1 MLASTKYR
9 ISSKLL
15 FAFSNPDFIE
25 FKKDGDKYILDVPV
39 VGMKVII
46 SKECVDFVINE
57 ETFCVKVDDEVYKI
71 VKTAYIIYK
80 ILPLTMFVKKAI
92 KALINALK

>member
-25 FKKDGDKYILDVPV
+25 FRKEGDKYILDIKV
-39 VGMKVII
+39 VDMKVIV
-46 SKECVDFVINE
+46 SKECVDFVVNNE
-57 ETFCVKVDDEVYKI
+57 TICIKTDDEVYKI

-80 ILPLTMFVKKAI
+80 LLPLTIFIRKAI
-92 KALINALK
+92 KALINVLK